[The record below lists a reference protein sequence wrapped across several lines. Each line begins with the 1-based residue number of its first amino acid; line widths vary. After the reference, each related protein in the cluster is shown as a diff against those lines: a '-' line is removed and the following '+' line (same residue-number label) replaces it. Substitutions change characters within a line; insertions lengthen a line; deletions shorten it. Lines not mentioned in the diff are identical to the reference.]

1 MVNIKK
7 PMRKK
12 FIHVDSIEED
22 DTVLKFTTGEEQTN
36 NLLDKGGEEQVLKEQ
51 VLKEPVLTVEP
62 IETNDLISEFTLEYL
77 MNKKQYLKYL
87 TVKEPEIKNKKKR
100 EKQFY
105 KKRVWEACKILLLDK
120 EEGKEYSK
128 DVQEGFDIFLTNCI
142 SYFKMI
148 DKRDILQSEYN
159 GMDLDQDQDQGFDQG
174 LDQCLDQET
183 MESLDQKFLYNND
196 KKQVT
201 MDNFVIRTSTVP
213 VSVKRQMPLKKK
225 VNLKDPVLKNK
236 GIGKKNNI
244 HNTYEQGE
252 TCEQKEK
259 KVTI

>member
-7 PMRKK
+7 PIRKK

-36 NLLDKGGEEQVLKEQ
+36 NLLDKGGGGEQVLTVEQVQEQVITVEQ
-51 VLKEPVLTVEP
+51 VLKEPVLTVET

-87 TVKEPEIKNKKKR
+87 TAKEPEIKNKKKR

-120 EEGKEYSK
+120 EEGKEFSK

-159 GMDLDQDQDQGFDQG
+159 GMDLNLDQDQGLD
-174 LDQCLDQET
+174 LDQDQET

-201 MDNFVIRTSTVP
+201 MDNFVIRTSTDP

-236 GIGKKNNI
+236 GIGKK
-244 HNTYEQGE
+244 E
-252 TCEQKEK
+252 
-259 KVTI
+259 